1 MMDKFHKTGMVFPL
15 MLSLCLFAS
24 SLCLA
29 QVESEKCPNEPI
41 LSNTSTSLRGMDG
54 AWDVLGSFTTHN
66 PGQQGIASDGNYI
79 YTCSWKASP
88 TGGYS
93 FHKYDLEGNYIE
105 GFNIEG
111 VGEIRDLTYDGQ
123 YFYGGTC
130 ATNLYTIDLAN
141 KVLIGS
147 VNTTCS
153 CIRHCSYDPDNDGFW
168 VGDWASLKLISRTGQ
183 TMLTAPAP
191 TSAYGS
197 GYYKDVNNQAHL
209 YLFCQP
215 DENALVYDYVI
226 STNNMGTTPVFD
238 FSTVPGFDATN
249 GISGG
254 AFVGEY
260 NGKMAFFGNVQQNPN
275 LVAILEL
282 GSTLPPPTGTSTVV
296 LTAGD
301 VWGDGTGYQML
312 LDANANTY
320 GSVIPTSGGLT
331 QSGDASPEVYAQFE
345 YKIPVDADGAM
356 NTQNI
361 VFNNSVAIQ
370 IPSGIYDWCITNPTP
385 NDRIWIA
392 GSNGNIGGRQ
402 NDYTFEPN
410 KTYEFVVTLQGQND
424 AVNVSITENMSYEIT
439 TSVVPANS
447 GMVSGGRVYQQG
459 STCTLTASA
468 NSGYSFEKWTKDGVT
483 VSIESPYVFTVT
495 ENASYEAHFTPVP
508 VSCTITTLSDPAEG
522 GTTSGGGIYNA
533 NSPCT
538 IVATPNPG
546 YRFVKW
552 TKGQGDVSDQPVH
565 NFIVTSNATY
575 VAHFQQTFS
584 HGFMISASAD
594 PFVGGS
600 VSGGGEFS
608 AGEICTLSATP
619 NTNYE
624 FENWTKDGVQVSTEA
639 TFSFEV
645 VENAHYIAHFRQSV
659 TGYTVTVSANPS
671 NGGTVSGGGTFAA
684 GIECTVSALANEGYK
699 FTNWTENGVI
709 QWLTD
714 QYGFVVDRDRTL
726 VANFEA
732 LPAFTISA
740 MAGPNGSISPQGDVQ
755 VFQGGEVTFNITA
768 GFGARIKQVLIDGLD
783 IGPVDTYTFTNVN
796 RDHTIYAMF
805 SGLDVDE
812 NQNNAIQVYPNPS
825 DEEFVVVGDE
835 ISIIRVYNM
844 LGCKLYDAE
853 VTSNCVVVATGN
865 LPAGTY
871 LVEVSSTNG
880 TKRFE
885 RLVVTH

>member
-1 MMDKFHKTGMVFPL
+1 MDESHKAKKVFPL

-24 SLCLA
+24 GLCLA
-29 QVESEKCPNEPI
+29 QSESEKCLLEPI
-41 LSNTSTSLRGMDG
+41 LSNTSISLRGMDG
-54 AWDVLGSFTTHN
+54 TWDVLGSFTTHN
-66 PGQQGIASDGNYI
+66 PGQQGIASDGNHI

-93 FHKYDLEGNYIE
+93 FHKYDMEGNYIE

-183 TMLTAPAP
+183 TMVTAPAP

-197 GYYKDVNNQAHL
+197 GYYKDSNNQAHL

-215 DENALVYDYVI
+215 DANALVYDYVI
-226 STNNMGTTPVFD
+226 STNNMGTSPVFD
-238 FSTVPGFDATN
+238 FSSVPGFDATN

-282 GSTLPPPTGTSTVV
+282 GSTLPPPTGTSTVI

-331 QSGDASPEVYAQFE
+331 QSGDATPEVYAQFE
-345 YKIPVDADGAM
+345 YKIPVTADGAM
-356 NTQNI
+356 NTQN
-361 VFNNSVAIQ
+361 VVLNNSVAIE
-370 IPSGIYDWCITNPTP
+370 IPAGVYDWCITNPSP

-392 GSNGNIGGRQ
+392 SSNGNIGGRQ

-424 AVNVSITENMSYEIT
+424 AVNVTITENLSYMII

-447 GMVSGGRVYQQG
+447 GMVSGGGVYQQG

-468 NSGYSFEKWTKDGVT
+468 NSGYSFEKWTKDGVV
-483 VSIESPYVFTVT
+483 VSTETPYSFTVT
-495 ENASYEAHFTPVP
+495 ENASYVAHFTSAP
-508 VSCTITTLSDPAEG
+508 VSYTITTLSDPVEG
-522 GTTSGGGIYNA
+522 GTTSGGGTYNA
-533 NSPCT
+533 YTACT

-546 YRFVKW
+546 YEFVKW
-552 TKGQGDVSDQPVH
+552 TKGQGDVSDEPVH
-565 NFIVTSNATY
+565 AFVVTSNATY
-575 VAHFQQTFS
+575 VAHFQP
-584 HGFMISASAD
+584 SASNSYSITVSAD
-594 PFVGGS
+594 PNTGGAVSGGGVFNSGDICTLMATSFAGYSFENWTKNGATISTDATFSFVVVENAHYVAHFRQSVAGYTIAVSANPSFGGS
-600 VSGGGEFS
+600 VSGGG
-608 AGEICTLSATP
+608 
-619 NTNYE
+619 
-624 FENWTKDGVQVSTEA
+624 
-639 TFSFEV
+639 
-645 VENAHYIAHFRQSV
+645 
-659 TGYTVTVSANPS
+659 
-671 NGGTVSGGGTFAA
+671 TFAS
-684 GIECTVSALANEGYK
+684 GLNCTVLAEANEGYK
-699 FTNWTENGVI
+699 FINWTEDGVI
-709 QWLTD
+709 VYTNES
-714 QYGFVVDRDRTL
+714 YTFTVDRSRSL
-726 VANFEA
+726 VANFEE
-732 LPAFTISA
+732 LPIFTITA
-740 MAGPNGSISPQGDVQ
+740 MAGANGSITPQGDVQ
-755 VFQGGEVTFNITA
+755 VPQGSEITFAITPS
-768 GFGARIKQVLIDGLD
+768 FGASVKQVLIDGLD
-783 IGPVDTYTFTNVN
+783 IGPVYTYTFTNIN

-812 NQNNAIQVYPNPS
+812 NQNDTIQVYPNPTS
-825 DEEFVVVGDE
+825 EEFMVVGEE

-844 LGCKLYDAE
+844 LGCKLYDGE
-853 VTSNCVVVATGN
+853 VASNCVSVATGN
-865 LPAGTY
+865 FPVGTY
-871 LVEVSSTNG
+871 LVEVNFTNG
-880 TKRFE
+880 TKSFK
-885 RLVVTH
+885 RLVVTR